1 MTLKTATL
9 IALIGTGISGA
20 VSIVNNLMHFHF
32 FYSLPSMIFNASL
45 IIFFY
50 VLYKKQQ

>member
-20 VSIVNNLMHFHF
+20 TSLVNNLINFHF
-32 FYSLPSMIFNASL
+32 LYSLQSIFFNASL
-45 IIFFY
+45 IIFFF